1 MRVAI
6 AGSTGLIGT
15 KLVALARSDGHDV
28 VEVSRSSGFDLTDE
42 AVLPR
47 LAEALADVDAVVD
60 VTQGASFE
68 QDEAVSFFR
77 SVAGHLGQAAHEAGV
92 RRTVVLSIV
101 GIEESPDYG
110 YYVGKVAQEK
120 AHRENSPGVL
130 VLRATQ
136 FHEFPGQ
143 MVEWFTTDGVA
154 DVMDVEF
161 QPVDS
166 AEVVRL
172 LARDGDRVV
181 RRRCPT
187 RRAAHRE
194 PRRPG
199 PRARCGQGARCRGE
213 AGRSARI
220 HGRGRHVAAAGG
232 RRHRA
237 WPLVARVDGSG
248 ELTLPR

>member
-15 KLVALARSDGHDV
+15 KLVKLARSDGHDV

-68 QDEAVSFFR
+68 EDEAVSFFR

-172 LARDGDRVV
+172 LLEMATGSFDGDVQL
-181 RRRCPT
+181 
-187 RRAAHRE
+187 A
-194 PRRPG
+194 G
-199 PRARCGQGARCRGE
+199 PRTESLVGLARE
-213 AGRSARI
+213 
-220 HGRGRHVAAAGG
+220 HVAAKGLDATVKPGEAPASMAEGG
-232 RRHRA
+232 M
-237 WPLVARVDGSG
+237 
-248 ELTLPR
+248 LPRQEDAVIVRGRSWHEWMDQEN